1 MSFIRKWLYAH
12 TGLSNHVNKTNF
24 IFSRPSCIY
33 PTYSIY
39 DDFMLTLSRCKEE
52 DCPRPITCSG
62 SFYGCGQGCCRF
74 SNTSWCC
81 CEMMPSSFECTKAVA
96 DHFKLTG
103 SSFFVSKVRDSTS
116 LNSVFRLT
124 HIVRTMTTPLKDS
137 VESLRYLESVVSQSG
152 VYDTCGVSCRQETG
166 VESLSPRPSSGR
178 LWGSWCWGPRR
189 PSCARRARTRKLAK
203 PCKFDRPCTS
213 LKEAFGSVLS
223 SSCQIIPS
231 PLCSHR
237 FFYWWYSLRFMVASR
252 V

>member
-1 MSFIRKWLYAH
+1 MSFISKWLYTHA
-12 TGLSNHVNKTNF
+12 GLSNHVDKAYF
-24 IFSRPSCIY
+24 VFSWSA
-33 PTYSIY
+33 SIY
-39 DDFMLTLSRCKEE
+39 SAYCVNDNLMLTLSRCEE
-52 DCPRPITCSG
+52 ENSSRAITCSR
-62 SFYGCGQGCCRF
+62 SFDSCCQGCCSF
-74 SNTSWCC
+74 PDTSGCC
-81 CEMMPSSFECTKAVA
+81 SEMMASSFEGTEAVA
-96 DHFKLTG
+96 NHLKLTR
-103 SSFFVSKVRDSTS
+103 SCFFVSKVRDFTS
-116 LNSVFRLT
+116 LNWVFRLT
-124 HIVRTMTTPLKDS
+124 HNARTMTTPLKDS

-152 VYDTCGVSCRQETG
+152 GLRHVWGSCRQETG

-252 V
+252 D